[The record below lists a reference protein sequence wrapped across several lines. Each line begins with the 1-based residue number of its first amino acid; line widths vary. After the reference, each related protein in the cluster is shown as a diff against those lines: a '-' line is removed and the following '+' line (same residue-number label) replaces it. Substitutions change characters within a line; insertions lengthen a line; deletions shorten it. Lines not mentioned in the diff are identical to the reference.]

1 MLKPL
6 TNKRWHGSFQFE
18 YKQLICNPSEMQF
31 DVHELMPLAIISP
44 QIWKIKISKIF
55 IKSRKIKSFWQQDY
69 LFPDIFIPI
78 FFTFLPDIY
87 FILKKLESIFH
98 SIFHKK
104 FTILKTKLMSK
115 FSLKWN
121 LFRYLSWWQYW
132 NARISFKK
140 KNSRGFLIAC
150 WAIQVEMEFFFRPGL
165 FICCHLLP
173 VKPTFGDN
181 HSCRPPQRWL

>member
-1 MLKPL
+1 MTWVIPIWVKAINLQPVWEAIWCPCTDAACHNFTTNLKKKMSKFL
-6 TNKRWHGSFQFE
+6 VKS
-18 YKQLICNPSEMQF
+18 
-31 DVHELMPLAIISP
+31 
-44 QIWKIKISKIF
+44 WKISC
-55 IKSRKIKSFWQQDY
+55 FWQQDY

-78 FFTFLPDIY
+78 FNFFIWY
-87 FILKKLESIFH
+87 NFILKKIESIFH
-98 SIFHKK
+98 SIF

-150 WAIQVEMEFFFRPGL
+150 WAIQVEMEFFFARDYL
-165 FICCHLLP
+165 FVVTCSH
-173 VKPTFGDN
+173 
-181 HSCRPPQRWL
+181 